1 MDEIKITKLWEDF
14 EHARAYQNSLELTT
28 QIPVNV
34 DFYEGRQW
42 AAKTEATRHIPRPVV
57 NIVKFITRSKKSSI
71 VGAPISLVF
80 TSNGNPEMARKLTE
94 FNKTIEN
101 EMEMDELR
109 NKLVQEGIVKGTG
122 VLHYYWDSE
131 AKGELGDFEGGVRAE
146 IIDPLNVFFA
156 NPQEQDEQKQK
167 WIILATRVEVNAARE
182 MMSRKYR
189 KNGGEKL
196 VQPDGASALYTDEVE
211 QDGTELVTVLTRYYR
226 KNGEVYYE
234 RGTKSTMLHD
244 GIAMTPPTEAD
255 VEAEMQRE
263 ASAIAMPLPQ
273 PNPMGMSGQAS
284 GMQMPGNPM
293 PMPMSP
299 MPKLGMEATAENP
312 TKIDDI
318 KHDTASGE
326 NMDDGE
332 DKLQDIPQETLNT
345 ARRKF
350 NLYPIVVYPYE
361 TREKSIYG
369 IGEVEGII
377 PNQKAIN
384 FIFAMQLLS
393 IQNLAWGKWIVKE
406 GALRNQKLTNAPGQ
420 VVIDH
425 TPYGVKG
432 IGRSDEPPISNHPMS
447 FMDALL
453 SSTRLVT
460 GSTEVMTGETFS
472 GQSGQAIAN
481 LQAQALKPIQEL
493 RDRYLRVNKKGARI
507 VKQFYELF
515 YDDKHF
521 EYQTEDGQ
529 YQEQSFSGAEMN
541 NSVFDVSIEAGAG
554 TPYSESLEISLLTE
568 YLGAG
573 YIDYPTYLELL
584 PAQIAS
590 FKTSLLKKV
599 QEGTANQVK
608 AAQEQVAALQEQL
621 NQSTTA
627 LQQMGQ
633 RLEAQ
638 GVAVEKV
645 NEIINRNRA
654 ISRTLAELYT
664 EASNK
669 INSANAALKAQNQE
683 YANVRRDAQQ
693 MAMMMAEDDRA
704 NMQAA
709 EEEAQALAAMTE
721 Q

>member
-14 EHARAYQNSLELTT
+14 EHARSYQNSLELTT
-28 QIPVNV
+28 QIPINV

-109 NKLVQEGIVKGTG
+109 NKMVQEGIVKGTG

-131 AKGELGDFEGGVRAE
+131 AKGELGDFEGGVRGE
-146 IIDPLNVFFA
+146 IIDPLNIFFA

-167 WIILATRVEVNAARE
+167 WIIIASRIEVNAARE
-182 MMSRKYR
+182 MMSRKY
-189 KNGGEKL
+189 KKDDGEKL
-196 VQPDGASALYTDEVE
+196 VKPDGASILYTDEVE

-244 GIAMTPPTEAD
+244 GIPMTPPTEAD
-255 VEAEMQRE
+255 AEVELQRE
-263 ASAIAMPLPQ
+263 A
-273 PNPMGMSGQAS
+273 
-284 GMQMPGNPM
+284 
-293 PMPMSP
+293 
-299 MPKLGMEATAENP
+299 EETA
-312 TKIDDI
+312 KIDQI
-318 KHDTASGE
+318 QHDTASGE
-326 NMDDGE
+326 KMDSGE
-332 DKLQDIPQETLNT
+332 DKLQDLPKETLNT
-345 ARRKF
+345 ARHKF
-350 NLYPIVVYPYE
+350 SLYPIVVYPYE
-361 TREKSIYG
+361 VREKSIYG
-369 IGEVEGII
+369 MGEVEGII

-393 IQNLAWGKWIVKE
+393 IQNMAWGKWIVKE
-406 GALRNQKLTNAPGQ
+406 GALRNQKLTNSPGQ
-420 VVIDH
+420 VVTDH

-432 IGRSDEPPISNHPMS
+432 ISRSDEPPISNHPMS
-447 FMDALL
+447 FMDTLL

-460 GSTEVMTGETFS
+460 GSTEVMTGETYS

-481 LQAQALKPIQEL
+481 LQSQALKPIQEL
-493 RDRYLRVNKKGARI
+493 RDRYLRANKKGARI
-507 VKQFYELF
+507 IKQFYELF

-521 EYQTEDGQ
+521 EFQAEDGSHS
-529 YQEQSFSGAEMN
+529 EESFSGTEMLN
-541 NSVFDVSIEAGAG
+541 TVFDISIEAGAG

-608 AAQEQVAALQEQL
+608 QAQEQIVALQEQL
-621 NQSTTA
+621 AQATAA

-638 GVAVEKV
+638 GQTVEKV
-645 NEIINRNRA
+645 DQIINRNRA
-654 ISRTLAELYT
+654 MGKTLAELYE
-664 EASNK
+664 EATQK
-669 INSANAALKAQNQE
+669 INTANAVMKAQGQE
-683 YANVRRDAQQ
+683 YANVRRDAET
-693 MAMMMAEDDRA
+693 MAMMMAEDDKSNNA
-704 NMQAA
+704 SATQ
-709 EEEAQALAAMTE
+709 EAQALAEMLG

>member
-80 TSNGNPEMARKLTE
+80 TSNGNPDMARKLTE

-109 NKLVQEGIVKGTG
+109 NKMVQEGIVKGTG

-131 AKGELGDFEGGVRAE
+131 AKGELGDFEGGVRGE

-167 WIILATRVEVNAARE
+167 WIIIASRIEVNAARE
-182 MMSRKYR
+182 MMSKKYR
-189 KNGGEKL
+189 KGDGEKL
-196 VQPDGASALYTDEVE
+196 VKPDGASALYTDEVE
-211 QDGTELVTVLTRYYR
+211 QDGSELVTVLTRYYR

-244 GIAMTPPTEAD
+244 GIPMTPPTEAD
-255 VEAEMQRE
+255 AEAELQRE
-263 ASAIAMPLPQ
+263 A
-273 PNPMGMSGQAS
+273 
-284 GMQMPGNPM
+284 
-293 PMPMSP
+293 
-299 MPKLGMEATAENP
+299 KETAKNDQ
-312 TKIDDI
+312 IQ
-318 KHDTASGE
+318 HDTASGE
-326 NMDDGE
+326 KMDSSE
-332 DKLQDIPQETLNT
+332 DKLQDLPKKQAVTT
-345 ARRKF
+345 RHKF

-361 TREKSIYG
+361 VREKSIYG
-369 IGEVEGII
+369 MGEVEGII

-406 GALRNQKLTNAPGQ
+406 GALRNQRLTNAPGQ
-420 VVIDH
+420 VVTDH

-432 IGRSDEPPISNHPMS
+432 ISRSDEPPISNHPMS
-447 FMDALL
+447 FMDTLL

-460 GSTEVMTGETFS
+460 GSTEVMTGETYS

-481 LQAQALKPIQEL
+481 LQSQALKPIQEL
-493 RDRYLRVNKKGARI
+493 RDRYLRANKKGARI
-507 VKQFYELF
+507 IKQFYELF
-515 YDDKHF
+515 YEDKHF
-521 EYQTEDGQ
+521 EYQAEDGTVS
-529 YQEQSFSGAEMN
+529 EQSFSGVEMAN
-541 NSVFDVSIEAGAG
+541 TAFDISIEAGAG

-608 AAQEQVAALQEQL
+608 AAQEQIVALQEQL
-621 NQSTTA
+621 AQATAA

-638 GVAVEKV
+638 GQTVEKV
-645 NEIINRNRA
+645 DQLINRNRA
-654 ISRTLAELYT
+654 MGKTLAELYE
-664 EASNK
+664 EATNK
-669 INSANAALKAQNQE
+669 INAANAVMQAQQQE
-683 YANVRRDAQQ
+683 YANVRKDAES
-693 MAMMMAEDDRA
+693 MAVMMAEDEQA
-704 NMQAA
+704 NMEAA
-709 EEEAQALAAMTE
+709 DKEAQKLAAMLGSK
-721 Q
+721 

>member
-1 MDEIKITKLWEDF
+1 MGEIEITKLWEDF
-14 EHARAYQNSLELTT
+14 EHARSYQNSLELTT
-28 QIPVNV
+28 QIPINV

-80 TSNGNPEMARKLTE
+80 TSNGNPDMARKLTE

-255 VEAEMQRE
+255 AEAELKRE
-263 ASAIAMPLPQ
+263 A
-273 PNPMGMSGQAS
+273 
-284 GMQMPGNPM
+284 
-293 PMPMSP
+293 
-299 MPKLGMEATAENP
+299 ETAEMTARNGE
-312 TKIDDI
+312 ISS
-318 KHDTASGE
+318 DTASGE
-326 NMDDGE
+326 NMDAGE
-332 DKLQDIPQETLNT
+332 DKLQDAPKETLNT

-361 TREKSIYG
+361 VREKSIYG
-369 IGEVEGII
+369 MGEVEGII
-377 PNQKAIN
+377 PNQKAVN

-406 GALRNQKLTNAPGQ
+406 GALLNQRLTNAPGQ
-420 VVIDH
+420 VVTDH

-432 IGRSDEPPISNHPMS
+432 ISRSDEPPISNHPMS
-447 FMDALL
+447 FMDTLL

-460 GSTEVMTGETFS
+460 GSTEVMTGETYS

-481 LQAQALKPIQEL
+481 LQSQALKPIQEL
-493 RDRYLRVNKKGARI
+493 RDRYLRANKKGARI
-507 VKQFYELF
+507 IKQFYELF
-515 YDDKHF
+515 YEDKHF
-521 EYQTEDGQ
+521 EYKAEDGSFS
-529 YQEQSFSGAEMN
+529 EQSFSGMEMA
-541 NSVFDVSIEAGAG
+541 NSVFDISIEAGAG

-608 AAQEQVAALQEQL
+608 QAQEQIAALQEQL
-621 NQSTTA
+621 QQATA
-627 LQQMGQ
+627 SLQMMAQKVETQGQ
-633 RLEAQ
+633 T
-638 GVAVEKV
+638 VAKV
-645 NEIINRNRA
+645 NSIINQNRA
-654 ISRTLAELYT
+654 LSKTLTDLYT
-664 EASNK
+664 EATGKLNQ
-669 INSANAALKAQNQE
+669 ANAVIKAQGQE
-683 YANVRRDAQQ
+683 YANVRRDAQT
-693 MAMMMAEDDRA
+693 MATMMAEDEKA
-704 NMQAA
+704 NAEAA
-709 EEEAQALAAMTE
+709 DEEAQALAAMLE

>member
-14 EHARAYQNSLELTT
+14 EHARSYQNSLELTT

-122 VLHYYWDSE
+122 VLHFYWDSE

-167 WIILATRVEVNAARE
+167 WIIIASRIEVNAAIE
-182 MMSRKYR
+182 MMSRKY
-189 KNGGEKL
+189 KKDGGAKL

-234 RGTKSTMLHD
+234 RGTKSVMLHD
-244 GIAMTPPTEAD
+244 GIPMTPPTEAD
-255 VEAEMQRE
+255 AEIELQRE
-263 ASAIAMPLPQ
+263 ATEIALPTEE
-273 PNPMGMSGQAS
+273 GAVVDESTT
-284 GMQMPGNPM
+284 
-293 PMPMSP
+293 
-299 MPKLGMEATAENP
+299 KTAQ
-312 TKIDDI
+312 I

-326 NMDDGE
+326 KMDSGE
-332 DKLQDIPQETLNT
+332 DKLQDIPEKQLNT

-350 NLYPIVVYPYE
+350 TYYPILVYSYE
-361 TREKSIYG
+361 NREKSIYG
-369 IGEVEGII
+369 MGEVEGII

-406 GALRNQKLTNAPGQ
+406 GALRNQKLTNSPGQ

-432 IGRSDEPPISNHPMS
+432 ISRSDEPPISNHPMS
-447 FMDALL
+447 FMDTLL

-460 GSTEVMTGETFS
+460 GSTEVMTGETYS

-481 LQAQALKPIQEL
+481 LQSQALKPIQEL
-493 RDRYLRVNKKGARI
+493 RDRYLRANKKGARI
-507 VKQFYELF
+507 IKQFYELF
-515 YDDKHF
+515 YEDKHF
-521 EYQTEDGQ
+521 EYQAEDGSFM
-529 YQEQSFSGAEMN
+529 EQSFSGMEMA
-541 NSVFDVSIEAGAG
+541 NSVFDISIEAGAG

-599 QEGTANQVK
+599 QEGTASQVK
-608 AAQEQVAALQEQL
+608 QAQEQVVALQEQL
-621 NQSTTA
+621 TQATTA
-627 LQQMGQ
+627 LQQMAD

-638 GVAVEKV
+638 GQTVEKV
-645 NEIINRNRA
+645 DQIINRNRA
-654 ISRTLAELYT
+654 MGKTLAELYQ
-664 EASNK
+664 EAENK
-669 INSANAALKAQNQE
+669 INAANAVIKAQGQE
-683 YANVRRDAQQ
+683 YANVRRDAQT
-693 MAMMMAEDDRA
+693 MAQMMAEDDA
-704 NMQAA
+704 SNEASATQ
-709 EEEAQALAAMTE
+709 EAQALAEMLG

>member
-1 MDEIKITKLWEDF
+1 MGEIEITKLWQDF
-14 EHARAYQNSLELTT
+14 EHARSYQNNLELTT

-57 NIVKFITRSKKSSI
+57 NITKFIVRAKKSSI
-71 VGAPISLVF
+71 VGAPVSVVF
-80 TSNGNPEMARKLTE
+80 TSNRNPDLAQKLTE

-101 EMEMDELR
+101 EMDMDELR

-122 VLHYYWDSE
+122 VLHYYWDAE

-156 NPQEQDEQKQK
+156 NPQETDEQKQK

-211 QDGTELVTVLTRYYR
+211 QDGTEICTVLTRYFR

-244 GIAMTPPTEAD
+244 AIRLTPPTEAD
-255 VEAEMQRE
+255 AERELEKENEA
-263 ASAIAMPLPQ
+263 
-273 PNPMGMSGQAS
+273 G
-284 GMQMPGNPM
+284 
-293 PMPMSP
+293 
-299 MPKLGMEATAENP
+299 TAEISNESESVE
-312 TKIDDI
+312 K
-318 KHDTASGE
+318 
-326 NMDDGE
+326 MDDGE
-332 DKLQDIPQETLNT
+332 DKLQDKPIKGGRTIN
-345 ARRKF
+345 KSF
-350 NLYPIVVYPYE
+350 SLYPIVVYQYE
-361 TREKSIYG
+361 PREKSIYG

-406 GALRNQKLTNAPGQ
+406 GALRNQRLTNSPGQ
-420 VVIDH
+420 VVTDH

-432 IGRSDEPPISNHPMS
+432 ISRSDDPPISNHPMS
-447 FMDALL
+447 FMDSLMSA
-453 SSTRLVT
+453 TRLVT
-460 GSTEVMTGETFS
+460 GSTEVMTGEAQHA

-493 RDRYLRVNKKGARI
+493 RDRYLRVNKKAARI
-507 VKQFYELF
+507 IKQYYELF
-515 YDDKHF
+515 YDGKKF
-521 EYQTEDGQ
+521 EYKTDDGQ
-529 YQEQSFSGAEMN
+529 FVEDQFSGAEMN
-541 NSVFDVSIEAGAG
+541 GTMFDITIEAGAG
-554 TPYSESLEISLLTE
+554 TPYSESLVISLLTE

-584 PAQIAS
+584 PAQVAV
-590 FKTSLLKKV
+590 FKTTLLKRIK
-599 QEGTANQVK
+599 EGNVNQLK
-608 AAQEQVAALQEQL
+608 QAQEQIAALQEQL
-621 NQSTTA
+621 KQATA
-627 LQQMGQ
+627 SLQMMAQKM
-633 RLEAQ
+633 EAQ
-638 GVAVEKV
+638 GQAVEKV
-645 NEIINRNRA
+645 NNLINQNRA
-654 ISRTLAELYT
+654 LNNTLADLYT
-664 EASNK
+664 EAVGKLNQ
-669 INSANAALKAQNQE
+669 ANAVIKAQGAE
-683 YANVRRDAQQ
+683 YANVRRDAET
-693 MAMMMAEDDRA
+693 MAKMMAEDDQA
-704 NMQAA
+704 NVSAA
-709 EEEAQALAAMTE
+709 EEEAQALSAMIG

>member
-14 EHARAYQNSLELTT
+14 EHARSYQNSLELTT
-28 QIPVNV
+28 QIPINV

-109 NKLVQEGIVKGTG
+109 NKMVQEGIVKGTG
-122 VLHYYWDSE
+122 ILHYYWDSE
-131 AKGELGDFEGGVRAE
+131 AKGELGDFEGGVRGE
-146 IIDPLNVFFA
+146 IIDPLNIFFA

-167 WIILATRVEVNAARE
+167 WIIIASRIEVNAARE
-182 MMSRKYR
+182 MMSRKY
-189 KNGGEKL
+189 KKDDGAKL
-196 VQPDGASALYTDEVE
+196 VKPDGASLLYTDEVE

-244 GIAMTPPTEAD
+244 GIPMTPPTEAD
-255 VEAEMQRE
+255 AEVELQRE
-263 ASAIAMPLPQ
+263 A
-273 PNPMGMSGQAS
+273 
-284 GMQMPGNPM
+284 
-293 PMPMSP
+293 
-299 MPKLGMEATAENP
+299 EETA
-312 TKIDDI
+312 KIDQI
-318 KHDTASGE
+318 QHDTASGE
-326 NMDDGE
+326 KMDSGE
-332 DKLQDIPQETLNT
+332 DKLQDLPKETLNT
-345 ARRKF
+345 ARHKF
-350 NLYPIVVYPYE
+350 SLYPIVVYPYE
-361 TREKSIYG
+361 VREKSIYG
-369 IGEVEGII
+369 MGEVEGII

-393 IQNLAWGKWIVKE
+393 IQNMAWGKWIVKE
-406 GALRNQKLTNAPGQ
+406 GALRNQKLTNSPGQ
-420 VVIDH
+420 VVTDH

-432 IGRSDEPPISNHPMS
+432 ISRSDEPPISNHPMS
-447 FMDALL
+447 FMDTLL

-460 GSTEVMTGETFS
+460 GSTEVMTGETYS

-481 LQAQALKPIQEL
+481 LQSQALKPIQEL
-493 RDRYLRVNKKGARI
+493 RDRYLRANKKGARI
-507 VKQFYELF
+507 IKQFYELF
-515 YDDKHF
+515 YEDKHF
-521 EYQTEDGQ
+521 EYQAEDGSFM
-529 YQEQSFSGAEMN
+529 EQSFSGMEME
-541 NSVFDVSIEAGAG
+541 NSAFDISIEAGAG

-608 AAQEQVAALQEQL
+608 AAQEQIVALQEQL
-621 NQSTTA
+621 AQATAA

-638 GVAVEKV
+638 GQTVEKV
-645 NEIINRNRA
+645 DQLINRNRA
-654 ISRTLAELYT
+654 MGKTLAELYE
-664 EASNK
+664 EATQK
-669 INSANAALKAQNQE
+669 INTANAVMKAQGQE
-683 YANVRRDAQQ
+683 YANVRRDAET
-693 MAMMMAEDDRA
+693 MAMMMAEDDKSNNARA
-704 NMQAA
+704 TQ
-709 EEEAQALAAMTE
+709 EAQALAEMLG

>member
-1 MDEIKITKLWEDF
+1 MDEIEITKLWEDF
-14 EHARAYQNSLELTT
+14 EHARNYQNSLELTT
-28 QIPVNV
+28 QIPINV

-167 WIILATRVEVNAARE
+167 WIILATRVEVNAAIE

-255 VEAEMQRE
+255 AEAELMRE
-263 ASAIAMPLPQ
+263 A
-273 PNPMGMSGQAS
+273 
-284 GMQMPGNPM
+284 
-293 PMPMSP
+293 
-299 MPKLGMEATAENP
+299 ETAEKTAKNGE
-312 TKIDDI
+312 ISQ
-318 KHDTASGE
+318 DTASVE
-326 NMDDGE
+326 NMDAGE
-332 DKLQDIPQETLNT
+332 DKLQDTPEETLNT
-345 ARRKF
+345 ARHKF
-350 NLYPIVVYPYE
+350 SLYPIVVYPYE
-361 TREKSIYG
+361 VREKSIYG

-393 IQNLAWGKWIVKE
+393 IQNMAWGKWIVKE
-406 GALRNQKLTNAPGQ
+406 GALRNQRLTNAPGQ
-420 VVIDH
+420 VVVDH

-447 FMDALL
+447 FMDTLL

-460 GSTEVMTGETFS
+460 GSTEVMTGETYS

-481 LQAQALKPIQEL
+481 LQSQALKPIQEL
-493 RDRYLRVNKKGARI
+493 RDRYLRANKKGARI
-507 VKQFYELF
+507 IKQFYELF
-515 YDDKHF
+515 YEDKHF
-521 EYQTEDGQ
+521 EYKAEDGSFS
-529 YQEQSFSGAEMN
+529 EQSFSGMEMA
-541 NSVFDVSIEAGAG
+541 NSVFDISIEAGAG

-608 AAQEQVAALQEQL
+608 QAQDQIVALQEQL
-621 NQSTTA
+621 DQATAA

-638 GVAVEKV
+638 GQTVEKV
-645 NEIINRNRA
+645 NQIINSNRA
-654 ISRTLAELYT
+654 MGKTLAELYQ
-664 EASNK
+664 EATQK
-669 INSANAALKAQNQE
+669 INAANAVMKAQGQE
-683 YANVRRDAQQ
+683 YANVRRDAET
-693 MAMMMAEDDRA
+693 MAMMMAEDEQA
-704 NMQAA
+704 NVSAA
-709 EEEAQALAAMTE
+709 DEEAQALAQMLG

>member
-14 EHARAYQNSLELTT
+14 EHARSYQNSLELTT
-28 QIPVNV
+28 QIPINV

-57 NIVKFITRSKKSSI
+57 NIIKFIARSKKSSI

-80 TSNGNPEMARKLTE
+80 TSNGNPDMARKLTE

-146 IIDPLNVFFA
+146 IIDPLNVFFS
-156 NPQEQDEQKQK
+156 NPQETDEQKQK
-167 WIILATRVEVNAARE
+167 WIILASRVEVNAARE
-182 MMSRKYR
+182 MMSAKYKR
-189 KNGGEKL
+189 NGGEKL
-196 VQPDGASALYTDEVE
+196 VQPDGVSALYTDEVE

-255 VEAEMQRE
+255 AEAELKRE
-263 ASAIAMPLPQ
+263 A
-273 PNPMGMSGQAS
+273 
-284 GMQMPGNPM
+284 
-293 PMPMSP
+293 
-299 MPKLGMEATAENP
+299 ETAEM
-312 TKIDDI
+312 
-318 KHDTASGE
+318 TARNGE
-326 NMDDGE
+326 NSNDTSSTEKMDAGE
-332 DKLQDIPQETLNT
+332 DKLQDTPKETLNT

-361 TREKSIYG
+361 VREKSIYG

-393 IQNLAWGKWIVKE
+393 IQNMAWGKWIVKE
-406 GALRNQKLTNAPGQ
+406 GALRNQRMTNSPGQ
-420 VVIDH
+420 VITDH

-432 IGRSDEPPISNHPMS
+432 ISRSDEPPISNHPMS
-447 FMDALL
+447 FMETLM

-460 GSTEVMTGETFS
+460 GSTEVMTGESYS

-481 LQAQALKPIQEL
+481 LQSQALKPIQEL
-493 RDRYLRVNKKGARI
+493 RDRYLRACKKGAKVIR
-507 VKQFYELF
+507 QFYELF
-515 YDDKHF
+515 YEDKHF
-521 EYQTEDGQ
+521 EFQTEDGQ
-529 YQEQSFSGAEMN
+529 YMEESFSGMEMA
-541 NSVFDVSIEAGAG
+541 NSVFDISIEAGAG

-608 AAQEQVAALQEQL
+608 AAQEQIVALQEQL
-621 NQSTTA
+621 QQATA
-627 LQQMGQ
+627 SLQMMAKKI
-633 RLEAQ
+633 EAQ
-638 GVAVEKV
+638 GQTVEKV
-645 NEIINRNRA
+645 NSVINQNRVL
-654 ISRTLAELYT
+654 SKSLADLYT
-664 EASNK
+664 EATQK
-669 INSANAALKAQNQE
+669 INTANAVMKAQGQE
-683 YANVRRDAQQ
+683 YANVKRDAET
-693 MAMMMAEDDRA
+693 MAMMMAEDEQA
-704 NMQAA
+704 NVNAA
-709 EEEAQALAAMTE
+709 DEEANALSAMLA